1 MESKKGLKERRYIS
15 RKKDVYGLRWIEGRE
30 QNPLAME
37 LKKLICIEEVKKRQ
51 KMATLIFGIAR
62 FFQRTFFSRN
72 SNLQKI
78 FFSTSQDDAF
88 DDL

>member
-1 MESKKGLKERRYIS
+1 
-15 RKKDVYGLRWIEGRE
+15 VYGLRWMEGRE

-51 KMATLIFGIAR
+51 KIATLIFGIAR
-62 FFQRTFFSRN
+62 FFKEFFSRN

-78 FFSTSQDDAF
+78 FFYIIDDAF

>member
-37 LKKLICIEEVKKRQ
+37 LKKLICIEEVKKTA
-51 KMATLIFGIAR
+51 KNGNLDFWHC
-62 FFQRTFFSRN
+62 TFFFKE
-72 SNLQKI
+72 L
-78 FFSTSQDDAF
+78 FFHEK
-88 DDL
+88 